1 MQLEYENMA
10 NEILTRYVA
19 SITDLK
25 KSPVETVQQA
35 HGEALAILNRNKPAF
50 YCVPSDL
57 YEQMLD
63 LLEDQYLNMIAD
75 ERESKPS
82 VRIST
87 DELRSRIRRKST

>member
-50 YCVPSDL
+50 
-57 YEQMLD
+57 
-63 LLEDQYLNMIAD
+63 
-75 ERESKPS
+75 
-82 VRIST
+82 
-87 DELRSRIRRKST
+87 